1 MRYNKPVARGTVYIK
16 QVMSGIFYGIG
27 VGPGDPELI
36 SLKAVRV
43 LANVGHVFA
52 AASPGNDYSLAL
64 NIAREHLAPGSA
76 VELLPFPMTREATE
90 LESAWRCNAQRVLEV
105 LRQGKDAAFLTL
117 GDPLIYSTF
126 GYLARTVRELEPN
139 AEVRAIPGITSFQAA
154 AAATGQVL
162 CESGEN
168 LLLMSDLDERAAEDG
183 MLSRPDNIVI
193 LKVYRNFHK
202 LRGLLRERGLAG
214 QSTFVSRLG
223 LSGEIICRELD
234 AAPAKPHYLSML
246 LINKREN
253 GNGRSGE

>member
-1 MRYNKPVARGTVYIK
+1 MGNIFPK

-36 SLKAVRV
+36 SLKAVRI
-43 LANVGHVFA
+43 LASVGHVFA

-64 NIAREHLAPGSA
+64 NIAREHLAPGST
-76 VELLPFPMTREATE
+76 VELLPFPMTRQTE
-90 LESAWRCNAQRVLEV
+90 ELNHAWRCNAERVLEV
-105 LRQGKDAAFLTL
+105 LRAGTDAAFLTL

-126 GYLARTVRELEPN
+126 GYLARTLRELSPK
-139 AEVRAIPGITSFQAA
+139 ADIRTIPGITSFQAA

-162 CESGEN
+162 CEAGEN

-183 MLSRPDNIVI
+183 MLAKPDNIVI

-223 LSGEIICRELD
+223 LDGEIICRELD

-246 LINKREN
+246 LINKRGN
-253 GNGRSGE
+253 GNGRGGE